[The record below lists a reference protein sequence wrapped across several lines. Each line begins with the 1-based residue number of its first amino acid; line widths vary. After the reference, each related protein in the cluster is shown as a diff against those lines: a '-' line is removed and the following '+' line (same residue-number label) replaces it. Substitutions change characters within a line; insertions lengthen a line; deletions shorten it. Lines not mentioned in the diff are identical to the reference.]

1 MVLLLLLFPFL
12 FFSAFFSL
20 FFCFFFLSVFLFFF
34 RSPDLLFS
42 CAPPV
47 PFFCSLFPCFYRKN
61 SGERGRG
68 GHCAVAPK
76 TIRGAHSL
84 LFLPPRGRPRIRG
97 YTSGFMVGVFLMLFR
112 ERGTEKSIK
121 KLLLPLPR
129 TSRGRRR
136 PTVPFKTA
144 PFGSFCFFLCEQCMK
159 QHRFGQNASF
169 HLKGKGGKN
178 V

>member
-1 MVLLLLLFPFL
+1 MVLLLLLLPPL
-12 FFSAFFSL
+12 FFSAFFLCSFVS
-20 FFCFFFLSVFLFFF
+20 FFSQFFFFSFGLQTFFSLVLPSVP
-34 RSPDLLFS
+34 S
-42 CAPPV
+42 
-47 PFFCSLFPCFYRKN
+47 FCSLFPCFYRKN

-144 PFGSFCFFLCEQCMK
+144 PFGYFCFF
-159 QHRFGQNASF
+159 FYVNSA
-169 HLKGKGGKN
+169 
-178 V
+178 